1 MFGKAGN
8 STDIALS
15 SAQIRI
21 ELEVARKTVE
31 RLARTIR
38 LVGDAGV
45 ADPETS
51 NELETHLDAAYAA
64 ACRWLLES
72 RLQAAGR
79 GSAIA
84 R

>member
-1 MFGKAGN
+1 MFSKTGN
-8 STDIALS
+8 ATYTTLS
-15 SAQIRI
+15 SEQIRM
-21 ELEVARKTVE
+21 ELEVARKTVD
-31 RLARTIR
+31 RLARTIQ

-51 NELETHLDAAYAA
+51 NELETHLGAAYAA

-72 RLQAAGR
+72 RLRATGN
-79 GSAIA
+79 GIAIA